1 MKFEEFREGI
11 FLNEVSLGGSPPIKG
26 TLGDSSQGIFWL
38 MLFSLSIT
46 KEHLTDFQKKNIYSG
61 LSSFCQ
67 RLSVIN
73 IYLLAKYWITAM
85 TKSLAVDIW
94 LLCREISLAFLK
106 VISLRSKKIYGYL
119 NWIYWP
125 LHAWSKSVWVST
137 DKLWP
142 RGSQAPTVTNI
153 LFSLSYTFIVKE
165 AVQKKSFFLGIYIYI
180 S

>member
-1 MKFEEFREGI
+1 MIE
-11 FLNEVSLGGSPPIKG
+11 NEVSLGGSPPIKG

-85 TKSLAVDIW
+85 IVVSENISSLSQSQILKIQEDIW
-94 LLCREISLAFLK
+94 LYKLNILTPSRLIQKCVGVDWWTLAT
-106 VISLRSKKIYGYL
+106 
-119 NWIYWP
+119 
-125 LHAWSKSVWVST
+125 WVS
-137 DKLWP
+137 
-142 RGSQAPTVTNI
+142 GSHGDHHPI
-153 LFSLSYTFIVKE
+153 LP
-165 AVQKKSFFLGIYIYI
+165 FLHIHHKG
-180 S
+180 SSPKNCFL